1 MVGNVSSVPAWVCH
15 SWVVGLP
22 DIARQ
27 TDRKGCLRGHP
38 LVPKLWLHT
47 LHCLFW
53 KTCVDSTLHFN
64 ACENQA
70 KDAQGSPASCC
81 LTAPEPPSPL
91 HPPPDLPN
99 RDPKPE
105 SKVCHPVSS
114 QDPRPSSPTTP
125 LHCHPN
131 PQEERTD
138 GETEA
143 WSVSEGPTTSQ
154 SPCSRVQACPPFYTS
169 WSRGLE
175 QDGPQRPLV

>member
-38 LVPKLWLHT
+38 LVPKLWLLT

-125 LHCHPN
+125 LHSIPIPRRKELMEKLRPGVSQRVLPPVRAHVLECRLAHPSIRAGA
-131 PQEERTD
+131 E
-138 GETEA
+138 
-143 WSVSEGPTTSQ
+143 V
-154 SPCSRVQACPPFYTS
+154 
-169 WSRGLE
+169 
-175 QDGPQRPLV
+175 